1 MIGEKY
7 FMDDPREASRL
18 SRKVDPEQWVAKYLS
33 RFLPRFGY
41 VLEVGCGPGVIA
53 CAAARERPTLTVTG
67 VDINPMRFAQ
77 NAAPLPRNLIL
88 READA
93 VDLPFVNG
101 KFDVVYSRFLL
112 EYLTDKQRAVDEMA
126 RVCSPGGKVL
136 LQDLDGQLVW
146 HFPEDAQLQEGLHRL
161 LDALGHRGFDP
172 FVGRKLFSFCKSAGL
187 RDIRVAAESYHLY
200 AGPIDDHNLQLWQ
213 EKFDIVLPVA
223 AAVLGGEPAA
233 LALRERFLNYLKR
246 DDSLTYSVIFT
257 VEGTKSSIDD
267 ERDAASAPVDRPAL
281 RP

>member
-7 FMDDPREASRL
+7 FMDHPREAARL

-67 VDINPMRFAQ
+67 IDINPMRFSQ
-77 NAAPLPRNLIL
+77 NAAALPRNLIL

-93 VDLPFVNG
+93 VDLPFVDG

-112 EYLTDKQRAVDEMA
+112 EYLLDKQRAVDEMV
-126 RVCSPGGKVL
+126 RVCSAGGKVL

-146 HFPEDAQLQEGLHRL
+146 HFPEDSQLQEGLSCI
-161 LDALGHRGFDP
+161 LDALGRRGFDP

-187 RDIRVAAESYHLY
+187 SDIRVTAESYHLY

-213 EKFDIVLPVA
+213 EKFAIVLPVA
-223 AAVLGGEPAA
+223 ADVLGGEPAA
-233 LALRERFLNYLKR
+233 LALRDRFLNYLQR
-246 DDSLTYSVIFT
+246 EDSLTYSVIFT
-257 VEGTKSSIDD
+257 VEGTKPTMD
-267 ERDAASAPVDRPAL
+267 ENRGAAATPADRPAP